1 MRHLRARAASL
12 AWSAIVVAGWLG
24 APWPALAAEPTPS
37 PLGGDPRSSG
47 EGPGLVG
54 DPLVAIAAVVLIA
67 LVAVVGTTLWV
78 RATGGR
84 HRDAKPPE
92 G

>member
-1 MRHLRARAASL
+1 MTQLRARAAGL
-12 AWSAIVVAGWLG
+12 AWSAIVAAGWLG
-24 APWPALAAEPTPS
+24 GPWPALGAEPTPS

-54 DPLVAIAAVVLIA
+54 DPLVAIAAVALIA

-84 HRDAKPPE
+84 RRDAETP
-92 G
+92 GG